1 MNKFILPAIL
11 AVVVVGL
18 IGAFAIGNHSS
29 SSSSSPSPNAKA
41 TVRPNPDGL
50 PGLLTSEAP
59 WDNNTNKLADRL
71 DALGLPQL
79 GQEGTV
85 LHIHQHLDIFVD
97 GKQIS
102 VPKTIGIPSNQSFI
116 ATMHSHDDT
125 GVMHVESPTQQD
137 FYLGQFFDVWGV
149 KFTSSQLGGYTATS
163 DKPLTVY
170 LNGAKYTGDPRQLK
184 LASHQ
189 EIAVIYG
196 PAPDQIPS
204 TYAFPSGE

>member
-71 DALGLPQL
+71 D
-79 GQEGTV
+79 
-85 LHIHQHLDIFVD
+85 
-97 GKQIS
+97 
-102 VPKTIGIPSNQSFI
+102 
-116 ATMHSHDDT
+116 
-125 GVMHVESPTQQD
+125 
-137 FYLGQFFDVWGV
+137 VWGV